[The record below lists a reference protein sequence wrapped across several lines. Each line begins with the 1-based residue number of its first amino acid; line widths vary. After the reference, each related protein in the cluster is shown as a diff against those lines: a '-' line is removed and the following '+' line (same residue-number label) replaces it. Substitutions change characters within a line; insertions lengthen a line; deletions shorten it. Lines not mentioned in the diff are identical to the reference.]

1 MATSMKSYKV
11 PIHIGFPGVSAL
23 KIRYQ
28 TLEISDGQARVFADV
43 VFHNLSP
50 DECKLSLQ
58 QVTGSLR
65 PSSAH
70 LWISSIEISNQVL
83 SCKATAPY
91 HDIKL
96 FKSLELQQTAAA
108 ASENGVAVSQNDLA
122 RISSIE
128 DGIKVA
134 LEICPSST
142 VKGEAEYHPTFQ
154 YHVVEDAILRV
165 NGWECLRRVQD
176 RVAPIEDDEWLVK
189 QKNRLLKQFP
199 WISAFNPPRDLL
211 EYGLKFLTPAPGT
224 ISSSELR
231 RKMLTKALQ
240 GRTSLLANSKADL
253 GHAFCIAV
261 LLIAIY
267 QCKSD

>member
-1 MATSMKSYKV
+1 
-11 PIHIGFPGVSAL
+11 
-23 KIRYQ
+23 
-28 TLEISDGQARVFADV
+28 
-43 VFHNLSP
+43 
-50 DECKLSLQ
+50 
-58 QVTGSLR
+58 
-65 PSSAH
+65 
-70 LWISSIEISNQVL
+70 
-83 SCKATAPY
+83 
-91 HDIKL
+91 
-96 FKSLELQQTAAA
+96 
-108 ASENGVAVSQNDLA
+108 VSQNDLA

-128 DGIKVA
+128 DVIKVA
-134 LEICPSST
+134 LEICSSST

-165 NGWECLRRVQD
+165 NGWECSRRVQD
-176 RVAPIEDDEWLVK
+176 RVVPIEDDEWLVE

-211 EYGLKFLTPAPGT
+211 EYGLKFLKPAPGT

-240 GRTSLLANSKADL
+240 GRTSLVANSKADL
-253 GHAFCIAV
+253 GHAFCIVV